1 MLGKFRKLTN
11 CQSFALALTLML
23 MNQQVLSDVQGRRRY
38 ESAFEN
44 LFQKG
49 RDAAQQLASF
59 HLATKDDKDLQQNT
73 DKVMAFVK
81 ANPDKAGVAVA
92 LVASSWL
99 LYQSITL
106 GEEVGRF
113 FDDIVE
119 LKGQFD
125 QFKNGK
131 IPELEKEYAMVR
143 DMADGTNPRLERKYF
158 TKIYKELLCYYQD
171 LQRIMDIVD
180 DVMADVNNGKTDAV
194 INIAVSGS
202 IAIGSLVVLIVG
214 GPTTMA
220 PVFWNCGVAATLGLS
235 SASTC
240 LSLKNMDD
248 LDKACLRLLDLQLIL
263 RKLRKHVL
271 EKMMDII
278 QFV

>member
-11 CQSFALALTLML
+11 CRSFALALCLML
-23 MNQQVLSDVQGRRRY
+23 MNQQVLGDVQGRRRY

-59 HLATKDDKDLQQNT
+59 HLETRNDKALQQNT

-81 ANPDKAGVAVA
+81 ANPDKVGVAVA

-99 LYQSITL
+99 LYQSIAL

-113 FDDIVE
+113 FDEIVE

-125 QFKNGK
+125 QYKNAK
-131 IPELEKEYAMVR
+131 IPELEQEYAMVR
-143 DMADGTNPRLERKYF
+143 DMADGTNPRLEKEYF
-158 TKIYKELLCYYQD
+158 KKIHKQLFGYCQD

-180 DVMADVNNGKTDAV
+180 DVIADVNNGKTDAV

-202 IAIGSLVVLIVG
+202 VAIGSLVALIVG
-214 GPTTMA
+214 GPNTMD
-220 PVFWNCGVAATLGLS
+220 PVWWNHGVAATLGLS
-235 SASTC
+235 SVSTC
-240 LSLKNMDD
+240 LSLRNKHD
-248 LDKACLRLLDLQLIL
+248 LDKASCRLRNLQLNL
-263 RKLRKHVL
+263 RELREHIMV
-271 EKMMDII
+271 KMMKII
-278 QFV
+278 LLV